1 MASKESK
8 IKHHIRPMLATA
20 VDKPFSDKDWV
31 FELKFDGYRAIAEI
45 KKGKVRLY
53 SRNGLSMSGYTK
65 IMAALFKLKTDVV
78 LDGEIVLLN
87 ESGKPDFQ
95 KLQNYADNYNYPIVY
110 YAFDILSFQQKDLTK
125 LPLIE
130 RKKILKGFLKKNKL
144 IRYSEHVDGKGEALF
159 KEIRKDDIE
168 GIMAKKKN
176 SLYVTGVRTKSWL
189 KIKNHKSQEAIIIG
203 FTEPKGSRMHFGSLL
218 LAQYSHKK
226 LKYIGHAGTGFTHD
240 ILKQLQKKMAP
251 LVTKK
256 TALDKVVKANAPV
269 TWIKPKLV
277 CEVGYS
283 EITRDGILR
292 HPVFKRLRPEKKSSR
307 IKLETEKPLPVK
319 KIVKKNKK

>member
-8 IKHHIRPMLATA
+8 IKHPIRPMLATA

-65 IMAALFKLKTDVV
+65 IIAALYKLKTDVV

-110 YAFDILSFQQKDLTK
+110 YAFDILSFQQKDLKK

-130 RKKILKGFLKKNKL
+130 RKNLLKGFLKKNKL

-189 KIKNHKSQEAIIIG
+189 KIKNHKAQEAIIIG

-226 LKYIGHAGTGFTHD
+226 LKYIGHAGTGFTQD
-240 ILKQLQKKMAP
+240 LLKQLQKKIAP

-256 TALDKVVKANAPV
+256 TPLDKVVKTNAPV

-307 IKLETEKPLPVK
+307 IKLETEKPLPVI

>member
-1 MASKESK
+1 MASKELK
-8 IKHHIRPMLATA
+8 IKHYIRPMLATA

-53 SRNGLSMSGYTK
+53 SRNGLSMAGYTK
-65 IMAALFKLKTDVV
+65 IMAALSKLKTDVV
-78 LDGEIVLLN
+78 MDGEIVLLN

-95 KLQNYADNYNYPIVY
+95 KLQNYADNFKYALVY
-110 YAFDILSFQQKDLTK
+110 YAFDILSLQQKDLKK
-125 LPLIE
+125 LPLTE
-130 RKKILKGFLKKNKL
+130 RKKILKGFLKKNKQL
-144 IRYSEHVDGKGEALF
+144 RYSEHVDAKGEELF

-168 GIMAKKKN
+168 GIMAKKKD
-176 SLYVTGVRTKSWL
+176 SLYITGVRTKSWL

-203 FTEPKGSRMHFGSLL
+203 FTAPRGSRMHFGSLL

-226 LKYIGHAGTGFTHD
+226 LKYIGHAGTGFTYD
-240 ILKQLQKKMAP
+240 TLKELQKKMAP
-251 LVTKK
+251 LITKK
-256 TALDKVVKANAPV
+256 APLEKVIKANAPV

-283 EITRDGILR
+283 EITREGILR
-292 HPVFKRLRPEKKSSR
+292 HPVFKRLRLEKKSSR
-307 IKLETEKPLPVK
+307 IKQQTEKPLPVK